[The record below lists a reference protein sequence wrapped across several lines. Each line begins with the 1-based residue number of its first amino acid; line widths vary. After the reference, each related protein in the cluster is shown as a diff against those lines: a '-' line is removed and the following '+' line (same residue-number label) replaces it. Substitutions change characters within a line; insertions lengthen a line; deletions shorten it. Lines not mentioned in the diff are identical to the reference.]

1 MIQAKSIDR
10 KVKPVEIVVCGE
22 TDCDFHGNTGSHWP
36 FEVVVVGAAVPIDP
50 VVVVGDTD
58 IPGDYGGAVL
68 KMNVVVVVDGLA
80 VVVVPGADVVVVAG
94 PAVVVVAGPAVVVVV
109 GPVGAAVV
117 VVVGW

>member
-1 MIQAKSIDR
+1 VIQAKSIDR

-80 VVVVPGADVVVVAG
+80 VVVV
-94 PAVVVVAGPAVVVVV
+94 VVAGPAVVVVV